1 MAPQFSCAPD
11 MQMHPMEY
19 SPEAATRVPRYIPIY
34 PTTSPAPRPALKEV
48 ALGPLRDTLQRPLQ
62 DLRISITDQ
71 CNFRC
76 RYCMP
81 KEHFGKNHVFLPQ
94 RALLDFDAIEALV
107 QTAIGLGV
115 RKVRLTGGEPLL
127 RKGVESLIARLA
139 NLRTLEDR
147 PLEVAMTTNGSL
159 LQRKAASLKAAG
171 LSRVTVSLDALD
183 DAIFQRMNDAEV
195 PVATVLAGID
205 AALNAGFEHLK
216 VNVVVR
222 KGWNDDQILPL
233 ARYFL
238 GRPVVLRFIE
248 FMDVGNRNAW
258 SPSHVVSSAD
268 ILSMLQS
275 EFDIAPLKATRR
287 GETAQRWTYTG
298 RGVHGLYGHGE
309 VGLIGSVTTPFCGDC
324 NRARVTADG
333 KLFTCLF
340 AQDGVDLMPYLR
352 AGPYKTAAAL
362 HSLFTGVW
370 SQRSDRYSELRP
382 LQSPNATK
390 MKAEMNYL
398 GG

>member
-19 SPEAATRVPRYIPIY
+19 SPEAVTRVPRYIPIY
-34 PTTSPAPRPALKEV
+34 PTTSPAPRAALKKV

-183 DAIFQRMNDAEV
+183 DAVFQRMNDAEV

-258 SPSHVVSSAD
+258 SPSHVVSCAD
-268 ILSMLQS
+268 MVHTLQS
-275 EFDIAPLKATRR
+275 AFDVVKLEATRR
-287 GETAQRWTYTG
+287 GETAQRWSYTG
-298 RGVHGLYGHGE
+298 RDRHGTYGTGEFGV
-309 VGLIGSVTTPFCGDC
+309 IGSVTAPFCGDC

-340 AQDGVDLMPYLR
+340 AHEGADITPYLR
-352 AGPYKTAAAL
+352 TGVQ
-362 HSLFTGVW
+362 HSLEHLRSVLSQVW
-370 SQRSDRYSELRP
+370 TERSDRYSELRT
-382 LQSPNATK
+382 SVTRNVHAT
-390 MKAEMNYL
+390 KAEMNYL

>member
-1 MAPQFSCAPD
+1 MSVLAMADTA
-11 MQMHPMEY
+11 E
-19 SPEAATRVPRYIPIY
+19 RVLRSGRYIPIY
-34 PTTSPAPRPALKEV
+34 PASPALVLRPVV
-48 ALGPLRDTLQRPLQ
+48 ADIAPGPLRDTLQRPLR

-81 KEHFGKNHVFLPQ
+81 KEHFGKDHVFLPQ
-94 RALLDFDAIEALV
+94 RALLDFDAIDTLV

-139 NLRTLEDR
+139 GLRTLEGL

-183 DAIFQRMNDAEV
+183 DAVFQRMNDAEV

-205 AALNAGFEHLK
+205 AALAAGFEHLK

-222 KGWNDDQILPL
+222 KGWNEDQILPL
-233 ARYFL
+233 ARHFL

-268 ILSMLQS
+268 IVRLLQS
-275 EFDIAPLKATRR
+275 EFDLTPLKAHSK
-287 GETAQRWTYTG
+287 GETAQRWAYTG
-298 RGVHGLYGHGE
+298 RDANGQRSRGE

-340 AQDGVDLMPYLR
+340 AQDGVDLLAHLRPEARTPDTDLR
-352 AGPYKTAAAL
+352 ALLAQ
-362 HSLFTGVW
+362 VW
-370 SQRSDRYSELRP
+370 SQRNDRYSEHRH
-382 LQSPNATK
+382 LQSPSYRIA
-390 MKAEMNYL
+390 KAEMNYL

>member
-1 MAPQFSCAPD
+1 

-19 SPEAATRVPRYIPIY
+19 SPDAVTRVPRYIPIY
-34 PTTSPAPRPALKEV
+34 PTTSPAPRLALKEV

-127 RKGVESLIARLA
+127 RKGVESLIAQLA

-183 DAIFQRMNDAEV
+183 DAVFQRMNDAEV

-222 KGWNDDQILPL
+222 KGWNDDQVLPL

-258 SPSHVVSSAD
+258 SPTHVMSSAD
-268 ILSMLQS
+268 ILSLLKA
-275 EFDIAPLKATRR
+275 EFDITPLDATRR
-287 GETAQRWTYTG
+287 GETAQRWAYTG
-298 RGVHGLYGHGE
+298 LHAHGYHGHGE
-309 VGLIGSVTTPFCGDC
+309 IGVIGSVTTPFCGDC

-340 AQDGVDLMPYLR
+340 GQDGTDLMQYLR
-352 AGPYKTAAAL
+352 PGQHKPTTEL
-362 HSLFTGVW
+362 RSLLAGVW
-370 SQRSDRYSELRP
+370 EQRSDRYSELRTF
-382 LQSPNATK
+382 QNTNSKIT
-390 MKAEMNYL
+390 KAEMNYL